1 MPWDGS
7 GERGVGWVSGAGDE
21 VEHHAF
27 HSLSMD
33 SVGQDEEVPY
43 KMNTQIHCV
52 LMRMQSK
59 IERNS

>member
-1 MPWDGS
+1 
-7 GERGVGWVSGAGDE
+7 VSGAGDE